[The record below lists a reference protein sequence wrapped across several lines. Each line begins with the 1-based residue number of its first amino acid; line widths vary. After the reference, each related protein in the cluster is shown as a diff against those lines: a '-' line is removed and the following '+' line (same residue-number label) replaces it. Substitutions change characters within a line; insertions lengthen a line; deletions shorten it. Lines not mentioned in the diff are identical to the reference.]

1 MSAKKILACAA
12 LVLLP
17 CAALFV
23 VNTGLKRP
31 TSTRNAL
38 APLTAQQ
45 AGASETAGWLAKTAR
60 TAKGKGDP
68 SDTAATLRKA
78 SKLDKNGSLKT
89 RVEKSLEEV
98 HNHARGW

>member
-31 TSTRNAL
+31 TSTRNAP

-60 TAKGKGDP
+60 TAKGKGDH

-78 SKLDKNGSLKT
+78 SKAVKNGSLKT
-89 RVEKSLEEV
+89 RVEKSLEEF
-98 HNHARGW
+98 HKRSRE

>member
-1 MSAKKILACAA
+1 MSAKKTLASAA

-17 CAALFV
+17 CAALLV

-31 TSTRNAL
+31 IGTRSAP

-60 TAKGKGDP
+60 AAKGKGDHVG
-68 SDTAATLRKA
+68 AAAALRKA
-78 SKLDKNGSLKT
+78 SKADKKSSLKT
-89 RVEKSLEEV
+89 RVEKSLAKV
-98 HNHARGW
+98 HKRSRE

>member
-23 VNTGLKRP
+23 VNTGLKRQ
-31 TSTRNAL
+31 TSTRNAP

-45 AGASETAGWLAKTAR
+45 ARASETAGWLAKTAR
-60 TAKGKGDP
+60 TAKGKGDH
-68 SDTAATLRKA
+68 SGAAAALSKA
-78 SKLDKNGSLKT
+78 SKAGKNGSLKT
-89 RVEKSLEEV
+89 RVEKSLEEF
-98 HNHARGW
+98 HKRSRE

>member
-1 MSAKKILACAA
+1 MSAKKILACTA

-23 VNTGLKRP
+23 VNTGLKRQA
-31 TSTRNAL
+31 STRNAP

-60 TAKGKGDP
+60 TAKGKGDYAEAG
-68 SDTAATLRKA
+68 AASRKA
-78 SKLDKNGSLKT
+78 SKAGKNGSLKT
-89 RVEKSLEEV
+89 RVEKSLEEF
-98 HNHARGW
+98 HKRSRE

>member
-23 VNTGLKRP
+23 VNTGPRKP
-31 TSTRNAL
+31 TSTRSAPV
-38 APLTAQQ
+38 PLTAQQ
-45 AGASETAGWLAKTAR
+45 AGASETVGWLEKTAR
-60 TAKGKGDP
+60 TAKGKGDH

-78 SKLDKNGSLKT
+78 SKLDKNGSLKAEVGGG
-89 RVEKSLEEV
+89 REKV
-98 HNHARGW
+98 HNHSRGW

>member
-23 VNTGLKRP
+23 VNTGPRKP
-31 TSTRNAL
+31 TSTRSAPV
-38 APLTAQQ
+38 PLTAQQ
-45 AGASETAGWLAKTAR
+45 AGASETVGWLEKTAR
-60 TAKGKGDP
+60 TAKGKGDH
-68 SDTAATLRKA
+68 SGAAAASRKA

>member
-60 TAKGKGDP
+60 TAKGKGDH
-68 SDTAATLRKA
+68 SGAAAALSKA
-78 SKLDKNGSLKT
+78 SKAVKNTGT
-89 RVEKSLEEV
+89 RPRTNAVRFQRHHRV
-98 HNHARGW
+98 